1 MSTSRAT
8 RDLSGSPRRR
18 SAAVTT
24 AAHVREDGERRLDGS
39 DGALDRNELVAK
51 FIFERG
57 LNLGRHQRD

>member
-24 AAHVREDGERRLDGS
+24 AAHVREDDERRLDGS

-51 FIFERG
+51 FIFQDD
-57 LNLGRHQRD
+57 LNPARHRRD